1 MPRYDK
7 YEPYAGGFRGT
18 LAAAIDA
25 EDSFTAFGV
34 GLDNDGHVV
43 LGAGTTGILGVL
55 VAHGAKRAGDVVDVM
70 TAGEIVEFTAD
81 GTPDGT
87 AASPGTV
94 YYADPSDGDIS
105 STNTGK
111 AVGFYTDD
119 GRLVVRV
126 AVGVTVDADT
136 VGGE

>member
-18 LAAAIDA
+18 LASAIAAADG
-25 EDSFTAFGV
+25 FTAYGV
-34 GLDNDGHVV
+34 GLDTDGHVV
-43 LGAGTTGILGVL
+43 RGAGTTGILGVL
-55 VAHGAKRAGDVVDVM
+55 IAHGAKRAGDVVDVM
-70 TAGEIVEFTAD
+70 TGGEIVEFTAD

-87 AASPGTV
+87 AADPGTI
-94 YYADPSDGDIS
+94 YYAASADGAVS
-105 STNTGK
+105 TTNTGK

-126 AVGVTVDADT
+126 AVGATIDSIGAS
-136 VGGE
+136 